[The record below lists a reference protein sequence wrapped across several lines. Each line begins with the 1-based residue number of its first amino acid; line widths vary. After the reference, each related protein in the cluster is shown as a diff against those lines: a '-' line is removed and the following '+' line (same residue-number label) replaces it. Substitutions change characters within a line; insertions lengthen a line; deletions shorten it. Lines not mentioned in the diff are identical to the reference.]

1 MKKESIH
8 LNNIILVVDDE
19 KDIRDLLEIYLKNDG
34 YDVIKAS
41 DGNEAIKIMN
51 NQNIDLLVLDIM
63 MPGMSGLEVC
73 KIIRENKNTPILMLS
88 AKSED
93 IDKIQG
99 IMTGADDYMTKP
111 FNPLE
116 LTVRVKAL
124 LRRAYYFNKTNDNNI
139 IRIGE
144 LSIDKQ
150 KHMVCVEDEQLNFTA
165 REFDILYLLAS
176 NRGRVF
182 STEEIFEKVWKET
195 YYQSN
200 NTVMV
205 HMSRIREKIEKHLKG
220 EKIIH
225 TVWGVGYK
233 IEK

>member
-1 MKKESIH
+1 MKGKLKLEKK
-8 LNNIILVVDDE
+8 ILVVDDE
-19 KDIRDLLEIYLKNDG
+19 KEIRNLLDIYLSNEG
-34 YDVIKAS
+34 YKVVKAS
-41 DGNEAIKIMN
+41 DGEEAL
-51 NQNIDLLVLDIM
+51 NILESDNIQLIVLDIM
-63 MPGMSGLEVC
+63 MPKMDGIEVC
-73 KIIRENKNTPILMLS
+73 RKVREKLSIPILMLS

-124 LRRAYYFNKTNDNNI
+124 LRRAYYFNNTVDTENVINI
-139 IRIGE
+139 E
-144 LSIDKQ
+144 SLTIDKN
-150 KHMVCVEDEQLNFTA
+150 KHRVTVDDKEITLTS
-165 REFDILYLLAS
+165 REFDILYLLAT
-176 NRGRVF
+176 NRGVVF
-182 STEEIFEKVWKET
+182 STEDIFKKVWKEK

-205 HMSRIREKIEKHLKG
+205 HMSRIREKIEKYMNG
-220 EKIIH
+220 TKIIH